1 MRFFLICFFALLTS
15 TILGQ
20 NDDIP
25 QTEEVNSPIEISQS
39 GQKTKKEYNGPLSMF
54 AGNPGKAALY
64 SLILPGAGQF
74 YNKKYLKVPIVMGI
88 EGAVIGLLVRNN
100 NQYRRWDREAN
111 QKLNGTNPNP
121 CTFSQAELESFRDR
135 ARRQRDITLISTIL
149 VHLFQVADAFIHRH
163 LIEFDVDDDLGFEW
177 HAPQNGIGLGITFTF

>member
-1 MRFFLICFFALLTS
+1 MRLIYSFIFLFLSSMMTAQVQDTVITDS
-15 TILGQ
+15 I
-20 NDDIP
+20 D
-25 QTEEVNSPIEISQS
+25 PIEEP
-39 GQKTKKEYNGPLSMF
+39 KKRRSYNGPLSMF

-74 YNKKYLKVPIVMGI
+74 YNKSYIKVPIVIGI

-100 NQYRRWDREAN
+100 RQYKRWDTELN
-111 QKLNGTNPNP
+111 NKLSMNVCNGL
-121 CTFSQAELESFRDR
+121 SQSELVTLRDR

-163 LIEFDVDDDLGFEW
+163 LIEFDVSDDLSYRW
-177 HAPQNGIGLGITFTF
+177 HAPDTGLGVGLTFTF